1 VKIAIGSDHAG
12 FELKSYLRAILEQGS
27 HEVTDV
33 GTENEDSVDYTDFGI
48 RVARLVSE
56 GKVDRGVLVCGTG
69 IGMSITAN
77 KIRGVRAALV
87 HDLFTAIQ
95 SRQHTDA
102 NILVLGGKVIGKGLA
117 AGILKAW
124 LETPFEGGRHARR
137 LEKILK
143 LEEECFKNS
152 KQ

>member
-1 VKIAIGSDHAG
+1 MKIAIGSDHAG
-12 FELKSYLRAILEQGS
+12 FELKTYLKAILQQGN
-27 HEVTDV
+27 HTVTDV
-33 GTENEDSVDYTDFGI
+33 GTGNEDSVDYTDFGI

-56 GKVDRGVLVCGTG
+56 GQVDRGILVCGTG
-69 IGMSITAN
+69 VGMSVTAN

-95 SRQHTDA
+95 SRQHVDA
-102 NILVLGGKVIGKGLA
+102 NVLVLGGKVIGKGLA
-117 AGILKAW
+117 AEMMRSW

-143 LEEECFKNS
+143 LEEECFKS
-152 KQ
+152 Q